1 MAWTG
6 STHCTTTSERRRP
19 SLDALP
25 KGWLM
30 LLSVMMLALFLSL
43 PSLACAGD
51 SYSDELRLLDLE
63 LECRRSNPRC
73 FRSSG
78 RRSRPRAGR
87 LQGSESSCTRT
98 VERDIA
104 QGYSGRYKA
113 ASPVLELDHLTVL
126 DPEPLFTTMRQPWLQ
141 PADRF
146 APMPEEQ
153 RARMWCVIN
162 DCWLNQTP

>member
-43 PSLACAGD
+43 PPSRAQVTPTAM
-51 SYSDELRLLDLE
+51 SYGCSTLNWK
-63 LECRRSNPRC
+63 CRRSNPRC
-73 FRSSG
+73 FRSNG

-146 APMPEEQ
+146 APRPEEQ